1 MMTLNSTALG
11 LGVPYRKLIF
21 DYDWMGRRV
30 RKQVFNR
37 ASASTP
43 TEDLRFAYDGWNLY
57 SEYSVTCGVF
67 SLKRAYAWGFD
78 LSRTEQGA
86 SGVGGLRSVAV
97 IGGSSYAPGYDG
109 NGNIVAW
116 ADKATGQVVARQE
129 YDPFGDKIIHE
140 GI

>member
-1 MMTLNSTALG
+1 MTTSTASQSA
-11 LGVPYRKLIF
+11 GVSYRKLRF
-21 DYDWMGRRV
+21 TYDWMGRRM
-30 RKQVFNR
+30 RKQAFSS
-37 ASASTP
+37 ASAWPP

-57 SEYSVTCGVF
+57 SEYSVTSGVF
-67 SLKRAYAWGFD
+67 SLKRAYAWGLD
-78 LSRTEQGA
+78 LSGTEQGA
-86 SGVGGLRSVAV
+86 GGVGGLRSVAV